1 MVFKETKNKQVNNN
15 IYKQFKFRCSIK
27 KGAILMAVARGK
39 YSEGFNFINE
49 LCRALIM
56 IGVPNLNITA
66 AKV

>member
-1 MVFKETKNKQVNNN
+1 
-15 IYKQFKFRCSIK
+15 
-27 KGAILMAVARGK
+27 MAVARGK